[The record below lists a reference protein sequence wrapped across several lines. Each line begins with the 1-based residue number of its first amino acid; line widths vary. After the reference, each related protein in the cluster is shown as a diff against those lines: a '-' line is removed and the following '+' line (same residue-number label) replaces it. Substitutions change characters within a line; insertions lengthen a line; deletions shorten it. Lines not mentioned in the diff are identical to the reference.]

1 MPRHADKRRVQLTQ
15 RHRQKPRRLR
25 CIDDQRHLP
34 LTAQGRDLVKRQD
47 IAEHIRHVRADDS
60 LCVRRHGFA
69 EAFERI
75 LRVEQ
80 PRPGDGDL
88 RADVMQRPRDCVV
101 FKARDHHAFA
111 RADERL
117 DGKIERVRRV
127 HCKDH
132 LLRRRVKQL
141 PRQHAAVI
149 DCLRRPHG
157 GRMAAAARRGAAA
170 HGALHAIGDHRRLLE
185 RGRTGIEIDHSA
197 ASSRYPFGCSR

>member
-1 MPRHADKRRVQLTQ
+1 MPRHTEKRRVQLTQ

-25 CIDDQRHLP
+25 RIDDQRHLP
-34 LTAQGRDLVKRQD
+34 LAAQGRDLVKRQD

-60 LCVRRHGFA
+60 LCVRRHSFA

-75 LRVEQ
+75 LRVKQ
-80 PRPGDGDL
+80 PCPGGDRL

-101 FKARDHHAFA
+101 FKARDHHAVA

-127 HCKDH
+127 HRKND

-157 GRMAAAARRGAAA
+157 GRVTAATRRGAAA
-170 HGALHAIGDHRRLLE
+170 HGALHLLGDCGRLLE
-185 RGRTGIEIDHSA
+185 RGRAGIEIDHSA